1 VAQGAPASEIFAS
14 VSEEAARVLE
24 LPSSLIVRYVS
35 DDEATVIAAF
45 NAQFDVGT
53 SWPLDGESITQL
65 VLETGRAVRMDD
77 YGRARSTIAD
87 LVHPVGVRSAIG
99 APVVVDGRTWGAIV
113 ATSRS
118 AEPIP
123 DGSETRLALFTE
135 LVATAVSN
143 AQANEDLRGLA
154 DEQAALRRLATLVAE
169 GADSATVFDAVCE
182 ETGRLVGAASV
193 NLSHYT
199 ADGFNV
205 TVAGWSL
212 RDTHVP
218 VGTRAA
224 VARDTIAGEITRT
237 HLPARIDDWDRATSE
252 LARLVR
258 ERGVRSSVG
267 APVVVEGTVW
277 GALVAGTDQEEP
289 LPAGTE
295 LRLARF
301 TELIA
306 TAISNTEAR
315 ESERRLADEHAALRR
330 VATLVAEGA
339 TPPEVFAAVAEE
351 VAHVLDVALSAV
363 VRYEPE
369 GVATEVGA
377 WGRENPF
384 PVGTSWK
391 LDGTSVS
398 ALVAATGRP
407 ARVTDYADVPGPI
420 STALARDAGIRTAV
434 GAPILVGGDL
444 WGVMMALSTE
454 QRPLPE
460 DTEGRLALFTELVG
474 TAISN
479 AEARDDQRRLAEE
492 QASLRRVATLVAE
505 GATPNEL
512 YSAVANEVA
521 ERLHVSAALLDR
533 YDPDGTAV
541 TLALTVDPLWESAQ
555 RILQVGRRWPPD
567 PGSLNAAI
575 RETGRAARIDDYS
588 DLMGEVAEIARAAG
602 FGSGCA
608 APILVDGAV
617 WGEIRVYSERGV
629 RLPDDTIRRLH
640 GFTELVAT
648 ALSNAAAR
656 AELIASRARIVAA
669 GDEARRRIERDLHD
683 GTQQRLIAFGLDLQ
697 RVRALLA
704 DDAAAAAEG
713 LDQLEEDL
721 LGVLE
726 DVRELSSGLHP
737 PLLTRRGFVPALRA
751 LARRTPIPLEIDIDL
766 RDRPPAAIE
775 TALYYVASEALTNAV
790 KHSQASVVT
799 ILVESD
805 HVGAPFGIGLD
816 GRRGAGNLYVTIAD
830 DGVGGADASSGSGLT
845 GLSDRIDA
853 LGGRLTVESPTG
865 QGTRISIVLPIEPP
879 RPA

>member
-1 VAQGAPASEIFAS
+1 VTHPVDPEAERIDSRDRLRRLAEEHAALRRVATLVAQGAPANEIFAS
-14 VSEEAARVLE
+14 VSEEAARLLE
-24 LPSSLIVRYVS
+24 LPSSLIVRYLS
-35 DDEATVIAAF
+35 DNEATVMAAF

-53 SWPLDGESITQL
+53 SWPLDGPSITQL
-65 VLETGRAVRMDD
+65 VLETGRAVRLDD
-77 YGRARSTIAD
+77 YGQARSTIAD
-87 LVHPVGVRSAIG
+87 VVHAVGVQSAIG
-99 APVVVDGRTWGAIV
+99 APVVVEGRTWGAIV

-118 AEPIP
+118 AVPIP
-123 DGSETRLALFTE
+123 EGTETRLALFTE

-143 AQANEDLRGLA
+143 AQANADLRALA
-154 DEQAALRRLATLVAE
+154 DEQAALRRLATLVA
-169 GADSATVFDAVCE
+169 
-182 ETGRLVGAASV
+182 
-193 NLSHYT
+193 
-199 ADGFNV
+199 
-205 TVAGWSL
+205 
-212 RDTHVP
+212 
-218 VGTRAA
+218 
-224 VARDTIAGEITRT
+224 
-237 HLPARIDDWDRATSE
+237 
-252 LARLVR
+252 
-258 ERGVRSSVG
+258 
-267 APVVVEGTVW
+267 
-277 GALVAGTDQEEP
+277 Q
-289 LPAGTE
+289 
-295 LRLARF
+295 
-301 TELIA
+301 
-306 TAISNTEAR
+306 
-315 ESERRLADEHAALRR
+315 
-330 VATLVAEGA
+330 GA

-363 VRYEPE
+363 VRYEPD

-377 WGRENPF
+377 WGHENPF
-384 PVGTSWK
+384 AVGTSWK
-391 LDGTSVS
+391 LDETSVS

-420 STALARDAGIRTAV
+420 STTLARDAGIRTAV

-454 QRPLPE
+454 QRSLPE
-460 DTEGRLALFTELVG
+460 DAESRLAVFTELVA

-479 AEARDDQRRLAEE
+479 TEARDDQRRLVEE

-512 YSAVANEVA
+512 YSAVADEVA

-541 TLALTVDPLWESAQ
+541 TLALSVDPRWESAQ
-555 RILQVGRRWPPD
+555 RILRVGGRWPPD
-567 PGSLNAAI
+567 PGSLNAII

-588 DLMGEVAEIARAAG
+588 ALVGEVAETARAAG
-602 FGSGCA
+602 VGSGCA
-608 APILVDGAV
+608 APIVVDGAV

-629 RLPDDTIRRLH
+629 ALPDDTIRRLR

-697 RVRALLA
+697 RVRAMLA
-704 DDAAAAAEG
+704 EDPAAAVKG

-726 DVRELSSGLHP
+726 EVRELSSGLHP

-751 LARRTPIPLEIDIDL
+751 LARRTPIPVEIDIDL
-766 RDRPPAAIE
+766 RDRPPGAIE

-790 KHSQASVVT
+790 KHSQASAVT

-853 LGGRLTVESPTG
+853 LGGRLTVDSPTG
-865 QGTRISIVLPIEPP
+865 QGTRLSIVLPIEPP
-879 RPA
+879 TPA